1 MKVGSLETLKGTD
14 ALTRT
19 NKRCGSSTYRVRRR
33 RRNWSS
39 HTSRLSPCI
48 EESTGV
54 DCMATDSLNASP
66 ERLSSNTPSLG
77 NSSSGSCYGI
87 SSGFVRP
94 SMPPGPPTSPV
105 PSPPPAPVTLGVV
118 AEVSASSVGG
128 SRKCDPVPNLPAV
141 LRNRF
146 RRRRNAICDS
156 SALGQGLKDFFASYV
171 VSSLTDSMTSSL
183 SLESSSAPPTFNSS
197 SQSLTPSTV
206 SHLMHIDYAPSSL
219 CLIDSESQSE
229 SL

>member
-1 MKVGSLETLKGTD
+1 MV
-14 ALTRT
+14 T
-19 NKRCGSSTYRVRRR
+19 N
-33 RRNWSS
+33 
-39 HTSRLSPCI
+39 
-48 EESTGV
+48 
-54 DCMATDSLNASP
+54 SLNGSP
-66 ERLSSNTPSLG
+66 ERLPSNSG
-77 NSSSGSCYGI
+77 SVESSSLCSLGSCYGV
-87 SSGFVRP
+87 SSTGFIHT

-105 PSPPPAPVTLGVV
+105 PSPPPVALGAI
-118 AEVSASSVGG
+118 AEVPANSVTESLID
-128 SRKCDPVPNLPAV
+128 SRRSKDVPNLPAV

-183 SLESSSAPPTFNSS
+183 SLESSSARPMFGSS
-197 SQSLTPSTV
+197 LQPHVPSTV
-206 SHLMHIDYAPSSL
+206 PHLMHIDCVSSPL